1 MAFPFVAALV
11 FVAEGASFPFAVE
24 AEVFVVVEEEVFVVE
39 AEVFVVEE
47 EVFAVEAGVFA
58 VEEPLV
64 WGSYQ
69 RV

>member
-24 AEVFVVVEEEVFVVE
+24 AEVFVAE
-39 AEVFVVEE
+39 AEVFVVE
-47 EVFAVEAGVFA
+47 
-58 VEEPLV
+58 EEPLV